1 MFCPSHKPNKKKRN
15 EKGRKDFDENVRL
28 EGLTLCKYFIID
40 RTGTSTDQL
49 SLLFIVTTKCSW
61 RVKSL
66 QILLLSLDT
75 NYLGV
80 EHHHSDRQ
88 EEEEHQAGPHQQE
101 VTACS
106 ISGQD
111 HQNNLNNET
120 VPGAWHSVGAL
131 QHASWRTTGENT
143 GQN

>member
-1 MFCPSHKPNKKKRN
+1 M
-15 EKGRKDFDENVRL
+15 
-28 EGLTLCKYFIID
+28 
-40 RTGTSTDQL
+40 
-49 SLLFIVTTKCSW
+49 
-61 RVKSL
+61 KSL

-88 EEEEHQAGPHQQE
+88 EEEEEHQAGPHQQE

-111 HQNNLNNET
+111 HQNKLNNET